1 MIMPL
6 TNKGPFPMADQTA
19 VAAPDAPVAATGRDP
34 KWWTLTAVC
43 TGVFMLLLDITIVN
57 VALPD
62 IQTELDASLSD
73 LQWVIDAY
81 ALSLAALLLTA
92 GSLADL
98 YGRRRVFVIGTVLF
112 TLGSIACGSAQDIL
126 FLTIS
131 RAFQG
136 IGGAAMFA
144 TALALLASA
153 FHGKDRG
160 TAFGVFGATTGVA
173 VAIGPVLGGVLT
185 SGLSW
190 RWIFFVNI
198 PICFVALAVSIL
210 KVQESRDP
218 NAGRPDWFGFVSF
231 SLALGALVYGLIEAG
246 QESWGEQRVVLSLAA
261 SAVLLVVFVVS
272 QLLQKQPMF
281 DLGLLRKPTF
291 TGGLI
296 AAFGVSASIFSLLTF
311 LVIYVQNVLDYSAV
325 QTGVRF
331 LFLSAASFVAAAIAG
346 RLTEK
351 VPTKWLIGPG
361 FLILGVGLLLILGIQ
376 TDSSWTH
383 LIPGL
388 TVSGVGIGMINP
400 PLASTAV
407 GVVPVERSGMASGVN
422 STFRQV
428 GIATGIAAL
437 GSIFSQQVAD
447 AARPGLA
454 GKVPDKALDGLT
466 DALSGGQV
474 HAAAQGAQQAASA
487 TGGDSA
493 GQQAFDL
500 VNRVGTSAVV
510 DSLNHIVM
518 IGAVIAFAAGI
529 LCLLLIRQ
537 KDFVVRGAPQAGPTA
552 ETPADAKAE
561 PVAGEHV
568 GEPVAEESDLP
579 DGGAHAA
586 GSHRA

>member
-1 MIMPL
+1 VTTPTPI
-6 TNKGPFPMADQTA
+6 
-19 VAAPDAPVAATGRDP
+19 GRDP

-62 IQTELDASLSD
+62 IQSQLDASLSD

-98 YGRRRVFVIGTVLF
+98 YGRRRLFVIGLVIFTV
-112 TLGSIACGSAQDIL
+112 GSTACGAAQDIF
-126 FLTIS
+126 FLQIS

-160 TAFGVFGATTGVA
+160 TAFGIFGATTGVA
-173 VAIGPVLGGVLT
+173 VAIGPVLGGALT

-198 PICFVALAVSIL
+198 PICLVALAVSL
-210 KVQESRDP
+210 TRVEESSDP
-218 NAGRPDWFGFVSF
+218 DAGRPDWFGFISF
-231 SLALGALVYGLIEAG
+231 SLALAALVYGLIEAG
-246 QESWGEQRVVLSLAA
+246 EGSWGDQKVVASLVA

-272 QLLQKQPMF
+272 QVVQSRPMF
-281 DLGLLRKPTF
+281 DLTLLRKPTF

-296 AAFGVSASIFSLLTF
+296 AAFGVSASIFSLLTY
-311 LVIYVQNVLDYSAV
+311 LVIYVQNVLGYSAV
-325 QTGVRF
+325 DTGLRF
-331 LFLSAASFVAAAIAG
+331 LYLSGASFVAAAIAG
-346 RLTEK
+346 RLTER
-351 VPTKWLIGPG
+351 VPVKWLIGPG
-361 FLILGVGLLLILGIQ
+361 FVILGVGLLLLHGIQ
-376 TDSSWTH
+376 DDSSWTH

-388 TVSGVGIGMINP
+388 VVSGIGIGMINP

-407 GVVPVERSGMASGVN
+407 GVVPVARAGMASGVN

-447 AARPGLA
+447 AVRPELT
-454 GKVPDKALDGLT
+454 GKVPPQAVDGLT
-466 DALSGGQV
+466 AALSGGQV
-474 HAAAQGAQQAASA
+474 QAAATGAQQAATTAQGPSV
-487 TGGDSA
+487 

-500 VNRVGTSAVV
+500 VHQVGTSAVV
-510 DSLNHIVM
+510 DALNHITV
-518 IGAVIAFAAGI
+518 IGAVVAFVSGALSLA
-529 LCLLLIRQ
+529 LIRQ
-537 KDFVVRGAPQAGPTA
+537 KDFVVRTGPPSVEAGAPEQ
-552 ETPADAKAE
+552 
-561 PVAGEHV
+561 V
-568 GEPVAEESDLP
+568 G
-579 DGGAHAA
+579 
-586 GSHRA
+586 

>member
-1 MIMPL
+1 M
-6 TNKGPFPMADQTA
+6 TDRTA
-19 VAAPDAPVAATGRDP
+19 ISTTPGDGTTSDESAVTQRDP
-34 KWWTLTAVC
+34 KWWTLVAVC

-62 IQTELDASLSD
+62 IQVELDASLSD

-98 YGRRRVFVIGTVLF
+98 YGRRRVFVIGVALF
-112 TLGSIACGSAQDIL
+112 TIGSVACGSAQDVL
-126 FLTIS
+126 FLTIA

-153 FHGKDRG
+153 FSGKDRG

-198 PICFVALAVSIL
+198 PICVVAIAVALL
-210 KVQESRDP
+210 KVQESHDP
-218 NAGRPDWFGFVSF
+218 RAGRPDWFGFVSF
-231 SLALGALVYGLIEAG
+231 SLSLGALVYGLIEAG
-246 QESWGEQRVVLSLAA
+246 QKSWSDQVVVTSLAA
-261 SAVLLVVFVVS
+261 SAVLMVVFVVS
-272 QLLQKQPMF
+272 QLVQHDPMF

-291 TGGLI
+291 TGGLV

-311 LVIYVQNVLDYSAV
+311 LVIYVQNVLGYSAV
-325 QTGVRF
+325 DTGVRF
-331 LFLSAASFVAAAIAG
+331 LFLSVASFFAAAIAG

-351 VPTKWLIGPG
+351 VPVKWLIAPG
-361 FLILGVGLLLILGIQ
+361 FFILGLGLLLLLGIR

-388 TVSGVGIGMINP
+388 TVCGIGIGLINP

-407 GVVPVERSGMASGVN
+407 GVVPVARSGMASGVN

-428 GIATGIAAL
+428 GVATGIAAL
-437 GSIFSQQVAD
+437 GSIFSQQVA
-447 AARPGLA
+447 AAVRPDLA
-454 GKVPDKALDGLT
+454 GKVPGGALDGLT
-466 DALSGGQV
+466 GALSGGQV
-474 HAAAQGAQQAASA
+474 SAAAEGARNAASR
-487 TGGDSA
+487 TGGDRA

-500 VNRVGTSAVV
+500 IHRVGTSAVV
-510 DSLNHIVM
+510 DSLNHVVTIA
-518 IGAVIAFAAGI
+518 AVIAFVSGV
-529 LCLLLIRQ
+529 LCLVLIRQ
-537 KDFVVRGAPQAGPTA
+537 KDFVVRGGPPAP
-552 ETPADAKAE
+552 
-561 PVAGEHV
+561 
-568 GEPVAEESDLP
+568 
-579 DGGAHAA
+579 GA
-586 GSHRA
+586 

>member
-1 MIMPL
+1 VTTP
-6 TNKGPFPMADQTA
+6 TTSGTT
-19 VAAPDAPVAATGRDP
+19 TGRDP

-62 IQTELDASLSD
+62 IQQELDASLSD

-98 YGRRRVFVIGTVLF
+98 FGRRRLFLIGLVIF
-112 TLGSIACGSAQDIL
+112 TLGSIACGAAHDIF
-126 FLTIS
+126 FLQLS

-153 FHGKDRG
+153 FHGRDRG
-160 TAFGVFGATTGVA
+160 TAFGIFGATTGVA
-173 VAIGPVLGGVLT
+173 VAIGPVLGGALT

-198 PICFVALAVSIL
+198 PICLVALAVSL
-210 KVQESRDP
+210 TRVAESKDP

-246 QESWGEQRVVLSLAA
+246 EGSWGDQRVVGSLVA

-272 QLLQKQPMF
+272 QVMQRQPML
-281 DLGLLRKPTF
+281 DLSLLRKPTF

-296 AAFGVSASIFSLLTF
+296 AAFGVSASIFSLLTY
-311 LVIYVQNVLDYSAV
+311 LVIYVQNVLGYSAV
-325 QTGVRF
+325 DTGVRF
-331 LFLSAASFVAAAIAG
+331 LYLSGASFVAAAIAG
-346 RLTEK
+346 RLTEH
-351 VPTKWLIGPG
+351 VPVKWLIGPG
-361 FLILGVGLLLILGIQ
+361 FLILGVGLLLVRGIQ
-376 TDSSWTH
+376 DDSSWTH

-388 TVSGVGIGMINP
+388 IVSGIGIGMINP

-407 GVVPVERSGMASGVN
+407 GVVPVARAGMASGVN

-447 AARPGLA
+447 VVRPDLS
-454 GKVPDKALDGLT
+454 GKVPAQAVDGLT
-466 DALSGGQV
+466 AALSGGQV
-474 HAAAQGAQQAASA
+474 QPAAEAARSAATDAQGPSV
-487 TGGDSA
+487 

-500 VNRVGTSAVV
+500 VHQVGTSAVV
-510 DSLNHIVM
+510 DALNHITL
-518 IGAVIAFAAGI
+518 IGAVIAFSSG
-529 LCLLLIRQ
+529 LLSLLLIRQ
-537 KDFVVRGAPQAGPTA
+537 KDFVVRWSPPAA
-552 ETPADAKAE
+552 E
-561 PVAGEHV
+561 V
-568 GEPVAEESDLP
+568 GEADEPTEAP
-579 DGGAHAA
+579 A
-586 GSHRA
+586 G

>member
-1 MIMPL
+1 M
-6 TNKGPFPMADQTA
+6 TA
-19 VAAPDAPVAATGRDP
+19 NGTTPTTTAASAGRDP

-62 IQTELDASLSD
+62 IQTQLHASLSD

-98 YGRRRVFVIGTVLF
+98 YGRRRVFVIGLLLF
-112 TLGSIACGSAQDIL
+112 TVGSIACGSAQDIF
-126 FLTIS
+126 FLQIS

-136 IGGAAMFA
+136 IGGAAMFS

-173 VAIGPVLGGVLT
+173 VAIGPVLGGALT

-198 PICFVALAVSIL
+198 PICLLALSVSL
-210 KVQESRDP
+210 TRVVESRDP
-218 NAGRPDWFGFVSF
+218 HAGRPDWFGFISF

-246 QESWGEQRVVLSLAA
+246 RAGWGDHKVVATLVA
-261 SAVLLVVFVVS
+261 SAVLLLVFVVS
-272 QLLQKQPMF
+272 QMRQTQPMF
-281 DLGLLRKPTF
+281 DLSLLRKPTF

-325 QTGVRF
+325 GTGVRF
-331 LFLSAASFVAAAIAG
+331 LFLSGASFFAAAIAG
-346 RLTEK
+346 RLTER
-351 VPTKWLIGPG
+351 VPVKWLIGPG
-361 FLILGVGLLLILGIQ
+361 FLILGVGLVLLYGIHD
-376 TDSSWTH
+376 DSSWTH

-388 TVSGVGIGMINP
+388 TVAGVGIGMINP

-407 GVVPVERSGMASGVN
+407 GVVPVARSGMASGVN

-437 GSIFSQQVAD
+437 GSIFSQQVGD
-447 AARPGLA
+447 AVRPELS
-454 GKVPDKALDGLT
+454 GKVPAQALDGLT
-466 DALSGGQV
+466 AALSGGQV
-474 HAAAQGAQQAASA
+474 HAAATGAQQAATAAQGPSV
-487 TGGDSA
+487 

-500 VNRVGTSAVV
+500 VQGVGTSAVV
-510 DSLNHIVM
+510 DALNHIIV
-518 IGAVIAFAAGI
+518 IAAVIAFASAV
-529 LCLLLIRQ
+529 LSLALIRQ
-537 KDFVVRGAPQAGPTA
+537 KDFVERSAQGQGQ
-552 ETPADAKAE
+552 ERQSSEDA
-561 PVAGEHV
+561 
-568 GEPVAEESDLP
+568 
-579 DGGAHAA
+579 AA
-586 GSHRA
+586 QLA

>member
-1 MIMPL
+1 MS
-6 TNKGPFPMADQTA
+6 DQTA
-19 VAAPDAPVAATGRDP
+19 TRDP
-34 KWWTLTAVC
+34 KWWTLVAVC

-62 IQTELDASLSD
+62 IQTELDATLSD

-98 YGRRRVFVIGTVLF
+98 YGRRRVFVIGVVLF
-112 TLGSIACGSAQDIL
+112 TLGSIACGAAQDIL

-198 PICFVALAVSIL
+198 PICLVAIAVALL
-210 KVQESRDP
+210 RVQESRDP
-218 NAGRPDWFGFVSF
+218 RAGRPDWFGFVTF

-246 QESWGEQRVVLSLAA
+246 QKSWGDQTVVTSLVA
-261 SAVLLVVFVVS
+261 SAVLLVVFVLS
-272 QLLQKQPMF
+272 QLFQRQPMF

-291 TGGLI
+291 TGGLV

-331 LFLSAASFVAAAIAG
+331 LFLSGASFFAAALAG

-351 VPTKWLIGPG
+351 VPVKWLIGPG
-361 FLILGVGLLLILGIQ
+361 FLVLGVGLLLVHGIQ
-376 TDSSWTH
+376 DDSSWTH

-388 TVSGVGIGMINP
+388 LVSGVGIGMINP

-407 GVVPVERSGMASGVN
+407 GVVTVDRSGMASGVN
-422 STFRQV
+422 STLRQV

-437 GSIFSQQVAD
+437 GSLFSQQVAD
-447 AARPGLA
+447 AVRPALS
-454 GKVPDKALDGLT
+454 GKVPASALEPLT
-466 DALSGGQV
+466 GALSGGQV
-474 HAAAQGAQQAASA
+474 HAAAEGAQKAAA
-487 TGGDSA
+487 ANGGAGA

-500 VNRVGTSAVV
+500 VNQVGTSAVV
-510 DSLNHIVM
+510 DALNQITL
-518 IGAVIAFAAGI
+518 IAAGI
-529 LCLLLIRQ
+529 ALVSGVLCLVLIRQ
-537 KDFVVRGAPQAGPTA
+537 KDFVVRGGPPVEAQPAP
-552 ETPADAKAE
+552 EE
-561 PVAGEHV
+561 PH
-568 GEPVAEESDLP
+568 
-579 DGGAHAA
+579 GGAHVA
-586 GSHRA
+586 GAHAG

>member
-1 MIMPL
+1 
-6 TNKGPFPMADQTA
+6 MAHA
-19 VAAPDAPVAATGRDP
+19 AAAPGSPPVAAGRDP

-98 YGRRRVFVIGTVLF
+98 YGRRRVFIIGTVVF
-112 TLGSIACGSAQDIL
+112 TLGSIACGSAQDIF

-153 FHGKDRG
+153 FSGKDRG

-198 PICFVALAVSIL
+198 PICVVAIAVSFL

-218 NAGRPDWFGFVSF
+218 RAGRPDWFGFVSF

-246 QESWGEQRVVLSLAA
+246 QRSWSDQVVVTSLVA
-261 SAVLLVVFVVS
+261 SAVLMVVFLVS
-272 QLLQKQPMF
+272 QLVQDHPMF

-296 AAFGVSASIFSLLTF
+296 AAFGVSASVFSLLTF

-325 QTGVRF
+325 ETGVRF
-331 LFLSAASFVAAAIAG
+331 LYLSGASFFAAAIAG

-351 VPTKWLIGPG
+351 VPVKWLIAPG
-361 FLILGVGLLLILGIQ
+361 FLVLGVGLLLLTGIQ
-376 TDSSWTH
+376 VDSSWTH

-388 TVSGVGIGMINP
+388 IVAGVGIGLINP

-407 GVVPVERSGMASGVN
+407 GVVPVERAGMASGVN

-437 GSIFSQQVAD
+437 GSIFSHQVAD
-447 AARPGLA
+447 AVRPHLA
-454 GKVPDKALDGLT
+454 GKVPSAALEPLT
-466 DALSGGQV
+466 GALSGGQV
-474 HAAAQGAQQAASA
+474 HAAAEGAQQAASA
-487 TGGDSA
+487 SGGQSA

-500 VNRVGTSAVV
+500 VNNAGTSAVV
-510 DSLNHIVM
+510 DSLNHITL
-518 IGAVIAFAAGI
+518 IAAVIAFTAAV
-529 LCLLLIRQ
+529 LCLVLIRQ
-537 KDFVVRGAPQAGPTA
+537 KDFVVRSGPP
-552 ETPADAKAE
+552 PAVTE
-561 PVAGEHV
+561 G
-568 GEPVAEESDLP
+568 AEEPESEP
-579 DGGAHAA
+579 SGHGGAHAA
-586 GSHRA
+586 RVPAGETSD

>member
-1 MIMPL
+1 MSQ
-6 TNKGPFPMADQTA
+6 QTA
-19 VAAPDAPVAATGRDP
+19 ERPGGVARDP

-43 TGVFMLLLDITIVN
+43 LGVFMLLLDITIVN

-62 IQTELDASLSD
+62 IQTELSASLSD

-98 YGRRRVFVIGTVLF
+98 FGRRRVFVIGLVIFTV
-112 TLGSIACGSAQDIL
+112 GSVACGAAQDIF
-126 FLTIS
+126 FLQVS

-173 VAIGPVLGGVLT
+173 VAIGPVLGGALT

-198 PICFVALAVSIL
+198 PICLLALAVSLLRVI
-210 KVQESRDP
+210 ESKDP
-218 NAGRPDWFGFVSF
+218 QAGRPDWLGFVSF

-246 QESWGEQRVVLSLAA
+246 KDGWGEGRVVGSLVA
-261 SAVLLVVFVVS
+261 SAVLLVVFVVT
-272 QLLQKQPMF
+272 QLVQDKPMF

-291 TGGLI
+291 TGGLV
-296 AAFGVSASIFSLLTF
+296 AAFGVSASVFSLLTY
-311 LVIYVQNVLDYSAV
+311 LVIYVQNVLGYSAV
-325 QTGVRF
+325 DTGVRF
-331 LFLSAASFVAAAIAG
+331 LFLSGASFFAAAAAG
-346 RLTEK
+346 RLTEH
-351 VPTKWLIGPG
+351 VPVKWLIGPG
-361 FLILGVGLLLILGIQ
+361 FLILGVGLLLIHGIQ
-376 TDSSWTH
+376 DDSSWTH

-388 TVSGVGIGMINP
+388 LVAGVGIGMINP

-407 GVVPVERSGMASGVN
+407 GVVTVARAGMASGVN

-447 AARPGLA
+447 AVGPGLN
-454 GKVPDKALDGLT
+454 GKVPPQAVDGLT
-466 DALSGGQV
+466 AALAGGQV
-474 HAAAQGAQQAASA
+474 QSAAQGAQQAATQAQGPSV
-487 TGGDSA
+487 
-493 GQQAFDL
+493 GQQAYDL
-500 VNRVGTSAVV
+500 VHQVGTSAVV
-510 DSLNHIVM
+510 DSLNHITL
-518 IGAVIAFAAGI
+518 IAAVIAFASGVLSLI
-529 LCLLLIRQ
+529 LIRQ
-537 KDFVVRGAPQAGPTA
+537 KDFVDRSGHGQAQS
-552 ETPADAKAE
+552 E
-561 PVAGEHV
+561 
-568 GEPVAEESDLP
+568 AEE
-579 DGGAHAA
+579 AA
-586 GSHRA
+586 TVA

>member
-1 MIMPL
+1 MSQ
-6 TNKGPFPMADQTA
+6 QTA
-19 VAAPDAPVAATGRDP
+19 ERPGGVARDP

-43 TGVFMLLLDITIVN
+43 LGVFMLLLDITIVN

-62 IQTELDASLSD
+62 IQTELSASLSD

-98 YGRRRVFVIGTVLF
+98 FGRRRVFVIGLVIFTV
-112 TLGSIACGSAQDIL
+112 GSVACGAAQDIF
-126 FLTIS
+126 FLQVS

-173 VAIGPVLGGVLT
+173 VAIGPVLGGALT

-198 PICFVALAVSIL
+198 PICLLALAVSL
-210 KVQESRDP
+210 LRVVESKDP
-218 NAGRPDWFGFVSF
+218 HAGRPDWLGFVSF

-246 QESWGEQRVVLSLAA
+246 KDGWGEGRVVGSLVA
-261 SAVLLVVFVVS
+261 SAVLLVVFVVT
-272 QLLQKQPMF
+272 QLVQDKPMF

-291 TGGLI
+291 TGGLV
-296 AAFGVSASIFSLLTF
+296 AAFGVSASVFSLLTY
-311 LVIYVQNVLDYSAV
+311 LVIYVQNVLGYSAV
-325 QTGVRF
+325 DTGVRF
-331 LFLSAASFVAAAIAG
+331 LFLSGASFFAAAAAG
-346 RLTEK
+346 RLTEH
-351 VPTKWLIGPG
+351 VPVKWLIGPG
-361 FLILGVGLLLILGIQ
+361 FLILGVGLLLIHGIQ
-376 TDSSWTH
+376 DDSSWTH

-388 TVSGVGIGMINP
+388 LVAGVGIGMINP

-407 GVVPVERSGMASGVN
+407 GVVTVARAGMASGVN

-447 AARPGLA
+447 AVGPGLN
-454 GKVPDKALDGLT
+454 GKVPPQAVDGLT
-466 DALSGGQV
+466 AALAGGQV
-474 HAAAQGAQQAASA
+474 QSAAQGAQQAATQAQGPSV
-487 TGGDSA
+487 
-493 GQQAFDL
+493 GQQAYDL
-500 VNRVGTSAVV
+500 VHQVGTSAVV
-510 DSLNHIVM
+510 DSLNHITL
-518 IGAVIAFAAGI
+518 IAAVIAFASGV
-529 LCLLLIRQ
+529 LSLVLIRQ
-537 KDFVVRGAPQAGPTA
+537 KDFVDRSGHGQAQS
-552 ETPADAKAE
+552 E
-561 PVAGEHV
+561 
-568 GEPVAEESDLP
+568 AEE
-579 DGGAHAA
+579 AA
-586 GSHRA
+586 TVA